1 MMRFTYPLPS
11 MKYSPIMKYPSINLV
26 VIKGFTLLELMV
38 AMLIFALL
46 ALSGWQVFSGLN
58 QANERAGVHV
68 DNLSEL
74 QYAYLQIQNDINQVV
89 AWSSV
94 TGQPITPS
102 NTADTTQYID
112 KNKVTTETQ
121 FNFFQLTPE
130 SVSFI
135 RFADPDPRYQ
145 TSPTIVR
152 VEYHLTADSL
162 VRRQSQAV
170 DGVRGLDN
178 SGFSDNSFTG
188 TESVL
193 LANVSNLSFQAL
205 LPEAVTNFTSI
216 DANSSANH
224 SSNSSPTGSNQA
236 EKPLLPKAVAINFD
250 YNEEP
255 IQWRL
260 ALPKTAP
267 KLLVEGE

>member
-1 MMRFTYPLPS
+1 MMRFSYSLPS
-11 MKYSPIMKYPSINLV
+11 IRYTPINLIL
-26 VIKGFTLLELMV
+26 IKGFTLLELMV

-58 QANERAGVHV
+58 QVNERASIHA

-74 QYAYLQIQNDINQVV
+74 QYAYLQVQNDINQVV

-94 TGQPITPS
+94 TGQPLIPS
-102 NTADTTQYID
+102 NTSDPSQNIE
-112 KNKVTTETQ
+112 KNKVTEETQ
-121 FNFFQLTPE
+121 FNFFQLTPD

-162 VRRQSQAV
+162 VRRQSQAFDEATV
-170 DGVRGLDN
+170 KGLAN
-178 SGFSDNSFTG
+178 SGFSDNSFVG

-216 DANSSANH
+216 DANSSVNNR
-224 SSNSSPTGSNQA
+224 SNSSPTGSNQA